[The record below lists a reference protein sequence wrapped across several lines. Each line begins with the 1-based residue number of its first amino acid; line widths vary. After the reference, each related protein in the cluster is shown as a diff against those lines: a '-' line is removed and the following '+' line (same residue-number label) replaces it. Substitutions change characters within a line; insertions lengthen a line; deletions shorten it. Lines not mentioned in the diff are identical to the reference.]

1 MNAIT
6 KVIANAITARAT
18 ILSCVVLVSM
28 FAARSA
34 AAQDC
39 STLQVKV
46 DSAKDEVGSV
56 LNSGSSLVSEMREE
70 QHLPATGPIGPITVV
85 RDRPVCSKIAT
96 QFDHDVGPNASLVVL
111 RIGPLFYAREPDQ
124 KRGTGIITDSTYK
137 VLLRLG
143 AAIPSGF

>member
-1 MNAIT
+1 MNAIMS
-6 KVIANAITARAT
+6 RAT
-18 ILSCVVLVSM
+18 LLSCVALVSM

-34 AAQDC
+34 HAQNC
-39 STLQVKV
+39 STLQVQV
-46 DSAKDEVGSV
+46 DSARDEVSSV
-56 LNSGSSLVSEMREE
+56 LNSPSSLVSEMREE

-96 QFDHDVGPNASLVVL
+96 QFDHEIPSGASLVVL
-111 RIGPLFYAREPDQ
+111 KIGPLFYAREPDQ

-143 AAIPSGF
+143 ASVPSGH